1 MMSDPTSSRASPSLL
16 VTASS
21 LQITGRSR
29 GNDHDNEITINWPL
43 ARSGTYKAPER
54 IRDYVDSSLCADRG
68 SGTRE
73 TYCVNTM
80 GEGYRSDFRFICQLF
95 ILVTQV

>member
-1 MMSDPTSSRASPSLL
+1 M

-21 LQITGRSR
+21 LQITGKSR
-29 GNDHDNEITINWPL
+29 GKDHDIEVTINFVMV
-43 ARSGTYKAPER
+43 RSGTYKAPER

-73 TYCVNTM
+73 TYCVKTM
-80 GEGYRSDFRFICQLF
+80 GEGYRSF
-95 ILVTQV
+95 IL